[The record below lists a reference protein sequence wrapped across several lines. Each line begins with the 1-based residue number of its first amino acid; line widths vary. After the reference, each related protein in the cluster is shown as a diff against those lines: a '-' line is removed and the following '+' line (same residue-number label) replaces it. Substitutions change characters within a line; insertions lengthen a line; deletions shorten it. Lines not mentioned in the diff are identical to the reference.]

1 VACFRP
7 GRAKDLSAPLYIIL
21 DNAPTF
27 LFPPIRRTLPDSVS
41 GSFRFINTN
50 FFHSIDWLEV
60 KPRTSPISLH
70 YNYHSSSFFTSSSAL
85 LLSFIHLSSAHTF
98 TNPIRDSLPHKPRS
112 CDILELLN
120 TLFSFPSLKCS
131 LNSGFFLS
139 SLLKYGSN
147 YSYYVLKPLRRPF
160 FPPQS

>member
-1 VACFRP
+1 MKYVT
-7 GRAKDLSAPLYIIL
+7 LE
-21 DNAPTF
+21 NAPIF
-27 LFPPIRRTLPDSVS
+27 FFPPIRCALPDRVS
-41 GSFRFINTN
+41 HSLRHS
-50 FFHSIDWLEV
+50 HSIEWVQV
-60 KPRTSPISLH
+60 KPRTPSHIFLY
-70 YNYHSSSFFTSSSAL
+70 YNYHSSSSFTSSSAL
-85 LLSFIHLSSAHTF
+85 LLSFIHLSLAHTF
-98 TNPIRDSLPHKPRS
+98 TNPIRDSLVPKPRS

-120 TLFSFPSLKCS
+120 TLFSFPSLKCR

>member
-1 VACFRP
+1 M
-7 GRAKDLSAPLYIIL
+7 
-21 DNAPTF
+21 F
-27 LFPPIRRTLPDSVS
+27 LALFFSLTPISLTASTVWKLNR
-41 GSFRFINTN
+41 GQ
-50 FFHSIDWLEV
+50 
-60 KPRTSPISLH
+60 TSSSISLH
-70 YNYHSSSFFTSSSAL
+70 YNYHSFSFFTSSSTL
-85 LLSFIHLSSAHTF
+85 LLSFIHLSLAHTF
-98 TNPIRDSLPHKPRS
+98 TNPIRDSLAHKPRS